1 MAEQEG
7 KNISARTKAALA
19 AAKARGVVLRNPK
32 QVDARPAGWAA
43 NRAAADAFA
52 ANVLPIIEDIK
63 RSGVRSLRGIAAAL
77 AARGIK
83 TARGGAWTP
92 VHVSNLLRRGKWTRR
107 LRISDQ
113 MN

>member
-7 KNISARTKAALA
+7 KNISARTKAALE

-43 NRAAADAFA
+43 NNAADAFA